1 MTIRSCNPWLPAHQH
16 KGQCGIDLSVP
27 FSSLLSCTFFFLFFL
42 FFCFLFFGH
51 TANGTGC
58 QSTIQSVSL
67 ISSSLRTLV
76 QQPSSHD
83 NNRSSL
89 SHFLPLIRILHSHH
103 FLVRLPPSH
112 VPPIIV
118 LHHIPKQHHEHSDP
132 RNFLL
137 FFEPDLC
144 CLAGQLA
151 TPFPGT
157 YIHGAPRPS
166 FSAIERGRAEDSY
179 STLWD
184 HIDS

>member
-1 MTIRSCNPWLPAHQH
+1 M
-16 KGQCGIDLSVP
+16 V
-27 FSSLLSCTFFFLFFL
+27 
-42 FFCFLFFGH
+42 
-51 TANGTGC
+51 TGC

-89 SHFLPLIRILHSHH
+89 SPFLPLIRILHSHH

-132 RNFLL
+132 PSPTRGTITRPTTPTAHPNPQPSDSDGISSFS
-137 FFEPDLC
+137 FFQLDLC
-144 CLAGQLA
+144 RLAGYSPSQELIYMEHRAHHFPLLNGTRKSQLLHSMGSYRESNEGCGWWGP
-151 TPFPGT
+151 T
-157 YIHGAPRPS
+157 RPIS
-166 FSAIERGRAEDSY
+166 SSSR
-179 STLWD
+179 
-184 HIDS
+184 